1 MDRKNDQEYSEVK
14 FEILYCIDNNKV
26 IKKDKNPKS
35 ILFIR
40 TFYLFRIIEVLFFL
54 LGNSIKGRKLINKN
68 VCRRLFFKL

>member
-26 IKKDKNPKS
+26 IKKDKNPKN
-35 ILFIR
+35 ILFVR

-54 LGNSIKGRKLINKN
+54 LGNSSELKGENW
-68 VCRRLFFKL
+68 

>member
-35 ILFIR
+35 ILFVR

-54 LGNSIKGRKLINKN
+54 LGNSSELKGEN
-68 VCRRLFFKL
+68 

>member
-26 IKKDKNPKS
+26 IKKDKNPKN
-35 ILFIR
+35 ILFVR

-54 LGNSIKGRKLINKN
+54 LGNSSELKGEN
-68 VCRRLFFKL
+68 